1 MLLAFHSQAHIHCS
15 YILQLLTILNW
26 SFFSDSSRAFGTR
39 IEIEGKKNK
48 FMLKMSSKNAS
59 CQNKCPSKSGKL
71 TAIAVK
77 VSQEKSED
85 ANDPSL
91 SGNENK
97 SEKGTGPI
105 GIEASQLYVYFEN
118 KNTCNRSEKSNFNTE

>member
-1 MLLAFHSQAHIHCS
+1 MLS
-15 YILQLLTILNW
+15 
-26 SFFSDSSRAFGTR
+26 
-39 IEIEGKKNK
+39 
-48 FMLKMSSKNAS
+48 MSSKNAS
-59 CQNKCPSKSGKL
+59 CQNKCPSESGKL

-85 ANDPSL
+85 ANGQSL

-97 SEKGTGPI
+97 SEKGTGQI

-118 KNTCNRSEKSNFNTE
+118 KNICTGLQNVICILCK

>member
-1 MLLAFHSQAHIHCS
+1 MHL
-15 YILQLLTILNW
+15 YLQLVTILNW
-26 SFFSDSSRAFGTR
+26 SFFSDSSRAFGTK

-48 FMLKMSSKNAS
+48 FMVKMSSKNAS
-59 CQNKCPSKSGKL
+59 CKNKCNSKSGKL

-85 ANDPSL
+85 ANGQSL

-97 SEKGTGPI
+97 SEKGTGQI

-118 KNTCNRSEKSNFNTE
+118 KNICTGLQNVICILCK